1 MSGHANGRASE
12 GQPPN
17 RDAYLARV
25 RHDLRTPINHI
36 LGYCEMLLDD
46 AGDLAWPNLV
56 ADLRKIEIAGKQL
69 LAIVNYQF
77 DASHARTAPL
87 DLRQIQHELRTPINH
102 IIGFTEILQEQASE
116 FGRPVVL
123 SDLGKIRTAATV
135 LFDLLEAHLIH
146 GSTEPGGTKS
156 GAATQW
162 PTSAAQ
168 SFPALDLATTPQWHG
183 ANILAVDDD
192 VLNLEMI
199 QRRLQRHGC
208 KVLTAETGQ
217 QALELARTHRPDVI
231 LLDMIMPGMDGI
243 QVLGKLRS
251 DPALSQIPVI
261 VLSASDEAAT
271 AVHCIKMGADDFLP
285 KPCSTTLLFARLES
299 SLAKKRLREIHHGQA
314 GYFHDKGTLRPD
326 SPSYIERQAD
336 RDLLEAL
343 ASGELGYVLTS
354 RQMGKSSLMVRTAHR
369 LRDRGAS
376 VVVLD
381 LTAIGQNVTASQW
394 YDGLLTRIGRAVRL
408 EDEIEEFWLRNERLS
423 PVQRLFTCLRDVIL
437 ERHSHPI
444 AIFVDEVDAVHGLP
458 FSSDEFFGAIR
469 ECYNRRVED
478 PAFNRL
484 TFCLLGV
491 ADPTDLIRDPKATP
505 FNIARRIEL
514 SDFTPE
520 EARPLAAGLERESIV
535 AELLLNRVLHWTNG
549 HPYLTQRLCR
559 AIALD
564 PAILTA
570 RHVDRL
576 CRAHFMAARSK
587 EEDDNLA
594 FVRRWLLSPS
604 ADTVHV
610 LDHYG
615 RMLMR
620 AQPLMP
626 DELQNVSR
634 ILRLSGI
641 TRVIGNRIA
650 VRNRI
655 YAGAFD
661 ARWIDSQRA
670 LLKATA

>member
-1 MSGHANGRASE
+1 MSGPASGSNAQGRPAT
-12 GQPPN
+12 

-46 AGDLAWPNLV
+46 AGELAWPNLV
-56 ADLRKIEIAGKQL
+56 ADLQKIEIAGKQL

-77 DASHARTAPL
+77 DASHVRTAPL
-87 DLRQIQHELRTPINH
+87 NLRQIQHELRTPINH

-116 FGRPVVL
+116 FGRPVVQ

-146 GSTEPGGTKS
+146 GSSDSNVPKPNTTS
-156 GAATQW
+156 QW
-162 PTSAAQ
+162 PTSGSE
-168 SFPALDLATTPQWHG
+168 SFPALALATTPQWQG
-183 ANILAVDDD
+183 ATILAVDDD
-192 VLNLEMI
+192 ALNLDMI

-208 KVLTAETGQ
+208 KVVTAETGQ
-217 QALELARTHRPDVI
+217 QALELARIHRPDVI
-231 LLDMIMPGMDGI
+231 LLDMVMPGMDGI
-243 QVLGKLRS
+243 QVLGKLRA
-251 DPALSQIPVI
+251 DPGLSQIPVI

-285 KPCSTTLLFARLES
+285 KPCSMTLLFARLES
-299 SLAKKRLREIHHGQA
+299 SLAKKRLREIHHGQT

-369 LRDRGAS
+369 LRDRGTS

-381 LTAIGQNVTASQW
+381 LTAIGQNVTAAQW

-444 AIFVDEVDAVHGLP
+444 AVFVDEVDAVHGLP

-469 ECYNRRVED
+469 ECYNRRAED
-478 PAFNRL
+478 PVFNRL

-520 EARPLAAGLERESIV
+520 EARPLANGLDREPAV
-535 AELLLNRVLHWTNG
+535 ANLLLDRVLHWTHG

-559 AIALD
+559 AVALD
-564 PAILTA
+564 PTISTA

-576 CRAHFMAARSK
+576 CRLHFFAPRSK

-594 FVRRWLLSPS
+594 FVRRWLLSPQ
-604 ADTVHV
+604 ADTSQV
-610 LDHYG
+610 LDHYEKV
-615 RMLMR
+615 RR
-620 AQPLMP
+620 KSQPPLP
-626 DELQNVSR
+626 DEQQDISR

-641 TRVIGNRIA
+641 SRANGNRIS

-655 YAGAFD
+655 YASAFD
-661 ARWIDSQRA
+661 TPWIESQRA
-670 LLKATA
+670 VLKATA